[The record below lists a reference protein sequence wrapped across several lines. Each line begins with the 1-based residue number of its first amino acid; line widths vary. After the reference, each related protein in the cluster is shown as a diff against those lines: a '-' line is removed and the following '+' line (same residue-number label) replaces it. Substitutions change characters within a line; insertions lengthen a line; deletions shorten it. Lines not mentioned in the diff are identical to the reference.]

1 METTTI
7 IISIILAIIWVFII
21 FEIYNAKE
29 FNDLY
34 KHTPKD
40 KLEIDINQKEID
52 DQLFYHSKEKE
63 DIK

>member
-1 METTTI
+1 MKTTTI

-34 KHTPKD
+34 KF
-40 KLEIDINQKEID
+40 KED
-52 DQLFYHSKEKE
+52 ESNKSNKFEKE
-63 DIK
+63 DIE